1 MNLLNL
7 VRRCVVVAM
16 VSLPS
21 MFAQTAS
28 AGVVLNVN
36 ASGTLMGASGISVL
50 GQSYSVAFVD
60 GTCLSVFSG
69 CVGSSFAFTTEGA
82 AETASQALLDTV
94 FVGLFDV
101 RPGLAEGCDG
111 SFGGCLV
118 ITPYFRNDGNQF
130 LAVAALPAASAP
142 GSRDLVIKGLSLNE
156 ALDTRVTGS
165 LTFALF
171 SLESPN
177 SPVPEPTSLALLA
190 LAGLA
195 LVGFQRRRR
204 SNTQIR

>member
-1 MNLLNL
+1 MNLLTL

-16 VSLPS
+16 TSVPC
-21 MFAQTAS
+21 MFTQTAS
-28 AGVVLNVN
+28 AGVVLNVDS
-36 ASGTLMGASGISVL
+36 SGVLTGASGVTVL
-50 GQSYSVAFVD
+50 GQSYSVSFID

-69 CVGSSFAFTTEGA
+69 CTGSSFVFNTEGA
-82 AETASQALLDTV
+82 AEAASQALLDTV

-101 RPGLAEGCDG
+101 RPGLAEGCDR

-118 ITPYFRNDGNQF
+118 IIPYFRNAGNQF

-142 GSRDLVIKGLSLNE
+142 GSKDLVIKGLALNE
-156 ALDTRVTGS
+156 ALDTRVNGS

-171 SLESPN
+171 SLEAPN
-177 SPVPEPTSLALLA
+177 SSVPEPTVLALLA

-195 LVGFQRRRR
+195 LVGFQLRRR
-204 SNTQIR
+204 SSPQV